1 MKRESSELLKI
12 TSHIANGAKHFQAL
26 AKHHDS
32 VGDLKQVSGGFDP
45 RAFSPRSFSPAS
57 FKMHGLNVRLQNG
70 RVIHVLVLAE
80 DVSGIGRKKSEALD
94 VEAETQPRFQPAL
107 WRLSAMVFQ
116 LLKTGLQLK
125 LPVRIVNFSRLQ
137 FVGALPHMERVCIA
151 ATFGRGAQ
159 IDSHGPPR
167 IQCADDLRRC
177 SKWLPMNIGLQS
189 HVALTGLQRAGI
201 HHLPRPLYSLTRC
214 IHSNV

>member
-1 MKRESSELLKI
+1 M
-12 TSHIANGAKHFQAL
+12 A
-26 AKHHDS
+26 
-32 VGDLKQVSGGFDP
+32 
-45 RAFSPRSFSPAS
+45 AS
-57 FKMHGLNVRLQNG
+57 FTCSCSR
-70 RVIHVLVLAE
+70 RTF
-80 DVSGIGRKKSEALD
+80 SGIGRKKSEALD

-189 HVALTGLQRAGI
+189 HVALTGPGSNRLYGDCQRWF
-201 HHLPRPLYSLTRC
+201 S
-214 IHSNV
+214 S